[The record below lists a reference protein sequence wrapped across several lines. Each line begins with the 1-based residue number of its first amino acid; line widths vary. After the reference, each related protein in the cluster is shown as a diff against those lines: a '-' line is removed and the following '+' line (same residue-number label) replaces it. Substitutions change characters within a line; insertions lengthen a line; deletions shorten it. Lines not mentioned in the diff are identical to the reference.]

1 MNKALTDAQHIEELR
16 ELART
21 ARQLIVRTIHK
32 AGAGHLGGPLSAV
45 DILTALYFDIM
56 NVDPDNPSWE
66 DRDRFILSKG
76 HSAIALYTILA
87 MRGFFPVSELDT
99 FDAIDSR
106 LQGHPD
112 MKLLPGVD
120 MSTGSLGQGISA
132 AVGMALGAK
141 LQGRPFRVFCLI
153 GDGESQEGQVW
164 EAADIAAKYGLDNLV
179 VIMDFNKLQQFG
191 WGTGRRR
198 ASPVSNPEE
207 RWAAFGW
214 NVGVVNDG
222 NDIAQLLAAL
232 HTPAA
237 PGRPSIWIAHTV
249 KGKGIHFMENDY
261 VWHAKVP
268 SLQEL
273 NDALVELGGKPCI

>member
-1 MNKALTDAQHIEELR
+1 MTKAVTDVEHIEELR

-21 ARQLIVRTIHK
+21 ARQHIVRTIHK

-45 DILTALYFDIM
+45 DILTALYFDVM
-56 NVDPDNPSWE
+56 NVNPDNPSWE
-66 DRDRFILSKG
+66 DRDRFVLSKG
-76 HSAIALYTILA
+76 HSAIALYTVLA
-87 MRGFFPVSELDT
+87 MRGFFPVAELDT
-99 FDAIDSR
+99 FDAMDSR

-141 LQGRPFRVFCLI
+141 LQGRKFRVFCLI

-191 WGTGRRR
+191 WGKGSLR
-198 ASPVSNPEE
+198 ASPVANPKE

-222 NDIAQLLAAL
+222 NDIAELLAAL

-249 KGKGIHFMENDY
+249 KGKGVRFMENDY

-273 NDALVELGGKPCI
+273 NDALVELGGTPCI